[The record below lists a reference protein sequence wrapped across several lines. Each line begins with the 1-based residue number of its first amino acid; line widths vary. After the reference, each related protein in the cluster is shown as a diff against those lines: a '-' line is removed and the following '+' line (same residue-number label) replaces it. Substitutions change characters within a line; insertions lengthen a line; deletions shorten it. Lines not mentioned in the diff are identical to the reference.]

1 MSENLKVTVN
11 DTYEFDLT
19 KDAISSLD
27 TIESSTSKYHVL
39 QNAISYKT
47 EILKSDFNKK
57 TYSVKVNNNTY
68 EVVIANA
75 LDQLI
80 DKMGFS
86 ANDSKQIDAINAP
99 MPGLLL
105 EISVAVGQEV
115 KKDDQL
121 FILEAMKMEN
131 AILSPR
137 DGMIKRVNAN
147 KGDAIEKNYL
157 LIEFE

>member
-137 DGMIKRVNAN
+137 DGVIKSVNAT

>member
-1 MSENLKVTVN
+1 M
-11 DTYEFDLT
+11 
-19 KDAISSLD
+19 
-27 TIESSTSKYHVL
+27 
-39 QNAISYKT
+39 
-47 EILKSDFNKK
+47 
-57 TYSVKVNNNTY
+57 
-68 EVVIANA
+68 IANA

-131 AILSPR
+131 SILSPR
-137 DGMIKRVNAN
+137 DGVIKSVNAN
-147 KGDAIEKNYL
+147 KGDAIEKNYV

>member
-1 MSENLKVTVN
+1 MSENLKVMVN
-11 DTYEFDLT
+11 NSYEFDLT
-19 KDAISSLD
+19 KDAISNLD
-27 TIESSTSKYHVL
+27 TIKSSTSKYHVL

-57 TYSVKVNNNTY
+57 TYTVKVNHNTY
-68 EVVIANA
+68 EVVISNA

-80 DKMGFS
+80 NKMGFS

-105 EISVAVGQEV
+105 EINVVVGQEV
-115 KKDDQL
+115 QKDDQL

-131 AILSPR
+131 SILSPR
-137 DGMIKRVNAN
+137 DGVIKSVNAS
-147 KGDAIEKNYL
+147 KGDAVEKNYL

>member
-11 DTYEFDLT
+11 DSYEFDLT

>member
-11 DTYEFDLT
+11 GSYEFDLT
-19 KDAISSLD
+19 KDAISNLD
-27 TIESSTSKYHVL
+27 AIKSSATKYHVL
-39 QNAISYKT
+39 RDTISYKT

-57 TYSVKVNNNTY
+57 TYSVKVNHNTY

-75 LDQLI
+75 LDHLI
-80 DKMGFS
+80 DIMGFS
-86 ANDSKQIDAINAP
+86 VNDSKQIDAINAP

-115 KKDDQL
+115 KKDDPL

-131 AILSPR
+131 SILSPR
-137 DGMIKRVNAN
+137 DGVIKSVNAT
-147 KGDAIEKNYL
+147 KGDAIEKNYV

>member
-11 DTYEFDLT
+11 DSYEFDLT

-105 EISVAVGQEV
+105 EINVAVGQEV

-137 DGMIKRVNAN
+137 DGVIKRVNAN

>member
-11 DTYEFDLT
+11 DSYEFDLT

-27 TIESSTSKYHVL
+27 TIESSTTKYHVL

-57 TYSVKVNNNTY
+57 TYSVKVNHNTY

-105 EISVAVGQEV
+105 EISVVVGQEV

-131 AILSPR
+131 SILSPR
-137 DGMIKRVNAN
+137 DGVIKSVNAN

>member
-27 TIESSTSKYHVL
+27 TIESSTLKYHVL

-105 EISVAVGQEV
+105 EINVAVGQEV

-137 DGMIKRVNAN
+137 DGVIKSVNAN

>member
-105 EISVAVGQEV
+105 EINVAVGQEV

-137 DGMIKRVNAN
+137 DGVIKSVNAN

>member
-11 DTYEFDLT
+11 DSYEFDLT

-137 DGMIKRVNAN
+137 DGVIKSVNAN

>member
-137 DGMIKRVNAN
+137 DGVIKSVNAN